1 MVVML
6 VPQEQPL
13 ILVAVGAGLVLLVL
27 MDQAPL
33 EEMAET
39 EPLLVLQALQ
49 LPTQAAAEVLQA
61 LPNQVVAAR
70 EAGEPGRTLAL
81 MP

>member
-1 MVVML
+1 MVI
-6 VPQEQPL
+6 PQEHPL
-13 ILVAVGAGLVLLVL
+13 ILVAVGAVLVLLVL

-49 LPTQAAAEVLQA
+49 LPTRVAAGVLQA
-61 LPNQVVAAR
+61 LHNMVLAAR
-70 EAGEPGRTLAL
+70 EAEEQERGQEADILP
-81 MP
+81 